1 MGRLQ
6 TKQAPAGVELL
17 KNKNHFDKEKDN
29 FDRFKEKDNF
39 DRFICLLYIICVEEY
54 LFINT
59 ICM

>member
-29 FDRFKEKDNF
+29 FDRFM
-39 DRFICLLYIICVEEY
+39 CLLYIKCVEEY
-54 LFINT
+54 LFIDT
-59 ICM
+59 ICR